1 MIFIDDTEV
10 IILVYVV
17 EKERNKE
24 QFDMV
29 KRNKSIHNTGID
41 TNYRLID
48 IKKVGYRIN
57 TEGSEKMGE
66 LNRFTIR
73 NVSNIL
79 IEK

>member
-1 MIFIDDTEV
+1 LIFIDDTEV